1 MAEEMSANTEMEI
14 PSIKRV
20 RKMKTKWTAEETE
33 QLIQEVE
40 SREGTWNFLSAD
52 YRDRNLR
59 EAQWHEVAETLN
71 MPRAEVSAK
80 WNSLRCSFRAAFNR
94 RAQTKS
100 GQGAGRT
107 TTMNP
112 LYNSLKFLE
121 PTLNVEASTTSNLI
135 NDSSSTL
142 TTPTILFESETVS
155 GDIPPTPS
163 TSRPNSRKR
172 RFEKTND
179 RYIEVVQRALE
190 TLTSATKTDAWDDL
204 GNFVAS
210 NGREWD
216 QESPQLDREF
226 KQDICELIFKYQQ
239 KFQDRR
245 NYLQLQSYD
254 CQQWSCCPNGRKH
267 SSSESIRRCTRRGK
281 QRKRKTSTPLEGPSG
296 EGPGFAWN
304 IQLAPRSEEKKRLA
318 RCC

>member
-1 MAEEMSANTEMEI
+1 MAEEMSANTETEI

-94 RAQTKS
+94 RAHTKS

-107 TTMNP
+107 TSMNP

-121 PTLNVEASTTSNLI
+121 PTLNIEASTTSNLI

-163 TSRPNSRKR
+163 TSRPNLRKR
-172 RFEKTND
+172 RVEKN
-179 RYIEVVQRALE
+179 IEVVQRALE

-210 NGREWD
+210 NGRVWD
-216 QESPQLDREF
+216 QESPQLAREF

-239 KFQDRR
+239 KF
-245 NYLQLQSYD
+245 
-254 CQQWSCCPNGRKH
+254 
-267 SSSESIRRCTRRGK
+267 TR
-281 QRKRKTSTPLEGPSG
+281 
-296 EGPGFAWN
+296 
-304 IQLAPRSEEKKRLA
+304 
-318 RCC
+318 

>member
-1 MAEEMSANTEMEI
+1 MAEEMSANTETEI

-94 RAQTKS
+94 RAHTKS

-121 PTLNVEASTTSNLI
+121 PTLNVEASTTSNLL

-163 TSRPNSRKR
+163 TSRPNLRKR
-172 RFEKTND
+172 RVEKND
-179 RYIEVVQRALE
+179 DGYIEVVQRALE

-216 QESPQLDREF
+216 QESPQLAREF

-239 KFQDRR
+239 KF
-245 NYLQLQSYD
+245 
-254 CQQWSCCPNGRKH
+254 
-267 SSSESIRRCTRRGK
+267 TR
-281 QRKRKTSTPLEGPSG
+281 S
-296 EGPGFAWN
+296 A
-304 IQLAPRSEEKKRLA
+304 
-318 RCC
+318 